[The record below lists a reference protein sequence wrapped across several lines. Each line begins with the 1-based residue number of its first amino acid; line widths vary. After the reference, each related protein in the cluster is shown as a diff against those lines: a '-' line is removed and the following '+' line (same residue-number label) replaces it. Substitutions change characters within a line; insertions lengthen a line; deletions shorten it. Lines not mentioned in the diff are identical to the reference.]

1 MSIPNL
7 NRKLVLETPVR
18 VSDGAGGYSET
29 WTALGTLWAEVTVR
43 TGRER
48 NEAGVPVS
56 AVSCQIMVRGAPM
69 GSEARP
75 KPEQRFRE
83 GERIYVIRAVAE
95 HDRQGRFLKCFA
107 DEEIAT

>member
-1 MSIPNL
+1 MKMPNL
-7 NRKLVLETPVR
+7 NRKLVLETPLR

-29 WTALGTLWAEVTVR
+29 WDALGILWAEVTVR

-48 NEAGVPVS
+48 SEAGAPVS
-56 AVSCQIMVRGAPM
+56 AVSCKIVVRGAPI
-69 GSEARP
+69 GSQARP

-83 GERIYVIRAVAE
+83 GARVYVIRAVAE
-95 HDRQGRFLKCFA
+95 RDPQGRFLTCFA